1 MDVKLPNGKI
11 IRGVPDGTP
20 KEEVARKAIAAGLAR
35 PSDFGMSQTPAE
47 TIPLGEDGQDV
58 PQTPQ
63 PQRDLSLG
71 EQIVGAGEA
80 LLTTATGATG
90 GTLGYL
96 GGSARGLGQQLLGE
110 GTAQDAQ
117 RMAEEGAAML
127 TYAPRTEAGQR
138 IVGEVGE
145 ALAFLPPVAAAT
157 PVLMPAAQTAR
168 SAAGA
173 ARQEVA
179 QAPQQITQAAREI
192 MQPAQVDRSIG
203 AAELDAARVR
213 QERANELPVPIP
225 LTKGQATQDFEQ
237 QRFERETS
245 KIPDGDRLR
254 QRYTEQNQ
262 AISQNIDAMLDM
274 TGTQIG
280 ENAYKL
286 ETGNKVINALQKG
299 LEAEKKKVTTAYNV
313 ARAKGELEAI
323 IPDETI
329 NTVSSF
335 VNENRAKRTAAPVLK
350 GFVDEALVKEFG
362 DGSIE
367 DGTFKL
373 KPLSINQAEELRQEV
388 NRIVDKKNGQ
398 DMYFAGQIKKLIDDA
413 QDTVGG
419 QTFKSARKMSMQT
432 ANKYKNLAIID
443 QLLDTK
449 GQYADKRIAAENVV
463 NRAVIGGSIEDVRN
477 LRRVLTTAGNDGI
490 EAWKEVRAATLRHLR
505 DEVTKNV
512 GRDPLGNPLISA
524 SQFDRTIKSLDQ
536 NGKLELI
543 FGKTNAAQ
551 LRDLNDIVRDI
562 YVSQP
567 NAVNTSNTA
576 SVLLASID
584 MMASAG
590 TGIPAPILSGL
601 KITRDKL
608 KKRKT
613 EKKIDEALG
622 EKK

>member
-11 IRGVPDGTP
+11 IKGVPDGTT
-20 KEEVARKAIAAGLAR
+20 KEEIARKAIAAGLAR
-35 PSDFGMSQTPAE
+35 PSDFGMSQTPADV
-47 TIPLGEDGQDV
+47 IPLGEDGQDV
-58 PQTPQ
+58 PQAPQ

-71 EQIVGAGEA
+71 EQIAGAGEA
-80 LLTTATGATG
+80 LLTTATGATA

-96 GGSARGLGQQLLGE
+96 GGAARGLGQQLLGE

-127 TYAPRTEAGQR
+127 TYTPRTEAGQR
-138 IVGEVGE
+138 ITGEIGE

-168 SAAGA
+168 AAAGA
-173 ARQEVA
+173 ARQEIA
-179 QAPQQITQAAREI
+179 QVPQQVTQTAREM
-192 MQPAQVDRSIG
+192 MQPAQADRSVG

-225 LTKGQATQDFEQ
+225 LTKGQANQDFEQ
-237 QRFERETS
+237 QRFERETAKS
-245 KIPDGDRLR
+245 PDGERIR
-254 QRYTEQNQ
+254 QRLTEQNQ
-262 AISQNIDAMLDM
+262 AVSQNIDAMLDM

-280 ENAYKL
+280 ENAYRL

-299 LEAEKKKVTTAYNV
+299 LEAEKKKVSNAYNV
-313 ARAKGELEAI
+313 ARARGETQEIIDPSPIGQYLNENVVDVTVAPVVGLVAREAERMGVAQGRLDDGSFQI
-323 IPDETI
+323 KPMTVEQSETLRQR
-329 NTVSSF
+329 
-335 VNENRAKRTAAPVLK
+335 VNEL
-350 GFVDEALVKEFG
+350 VD
-362 DGSIE
+362 
-367 DGTFKL
+367 
-373 KPLSINQAEELRQEV
+373 PR
-388 NRIVDKKNGQ
+388 NGQ
-398 DMYFAGQIKKLIDDA
+398 DLRRASQIKQLIDKAQEPVAGQA
-413 QDTVGG
+413 FQ
-419 QTFKSARKMSMQT
+419 SARKMRRQL
-432 ANKYKNLAIID
+432 AGKYENLAIID

-477 LRRVLTTAGNDGI
+477 LRRVLTTAGDDGI

-613 EKKIDEALG
+613 DKRIDEALG

>member
-1 MDVKLPNGKI
+1 MATVQQLETALRNADKAGDTAAATKLAAE
-11 IRGVPDGTP
+11 IR
-20 KEEVARKAIAAGLAR
+20 RMR
-35 PSDFGMSQTPAE
+35 QNPAE
-47 TIPLGEDGQDV
+47 TIPLGENGQDV
-58 PQTPQ
+58 PQNPQ
-63 PQRDLSLG
+63 PQRDLSIG
-71 EQIVGAGEA
+71 EQVLGAGEA

-96 GGSARGLGQQLLGE
+96 GGAARGLGQQLLGE

-138 IVGEVGE
+138 IIGE
-145 ALAFLPPVAAAT
+145 AGEMLAFLPPVAAAT
-157 PVLMPAAQTAR
+157 PAILPATQTAR
-168 SAAGA
+168 AAAGA
-173 ARQEVA
+173 ARQEIA
-179 QAPQQITQAAREI
+179 QVPQQVTQAAREM
-192 MQPAQVDRSIG
+192 MQPAQADRSIG

-213 QERANELPVPIP
+213 QGRANELPVPIP
-225 LTKGQATQDFEQ
+225 LTKGQATQDFDQ

-245 KIPDGDRLR
+245 KSPDGERLR

-262 AISQNIDAMLDM
+262 AVSQNIDAMLDM

-286 ETGNKVINALQKG
+286 ETGNKVIKALESG
-299 LEAEKKKVTTAYNV
+299 LEAEKKKVSNAYNV
-313 ARAKGELEAI
+313 ARARGETQEIIDPSAIGQYLNENVVDVTVAPVVGLVAREAERLGVASGKLEDGSFQI
-323 IPDETI
+323 KPMTVEKSETLRQR
-329 NTVSSF
+329 
-335 VNENRAKRTAAPVLK
+335 VNEL
-350 GFVDEALVKEFG
+350 VD
-362 DGSIE
+362 
-367 DGTFKL
+367 
-373 KPLSINQAEELRQEV
+373 PR
-388 NRIVDKKNGQ
+388 NGQ
-398 DMYFAGQIKKLIDDA
+398 DLRRASQIKQLIDQAQEPVAGQA
-413 QDTVGG
+413 FQ
-419 QTFKSARKMSMQT
+419 SARKMRRQL
-432 ANKYKNLAIID
+432 AGKYENLAIVD

-477 LRRVLTTAGNDGI
+477 LRRVLTTAGDDGI

-613 EKKIDEALG
+613 DKRIDEALG

>member
-1 MDVKLPNGKI
+1 MATVQQLETALRNADKAGDTAAATRLATE
-11 IRGVPDGTP
+11 IR
-20 KEEVARKAIAAGLAR
+20 RMR
-35 PSDFGMSQTPAE
+35 QTPAE
-47 TIPLGEDGQDV
+47 KIPLGEDGQDV

-71 EQIVGAGEA
+71 EQVLGAGEA

-96 GGSARGLGQQLLGE
+96 GGAARGLGQQLLGE
-110 GTAQDAQ
+110 STAQDAQ

-138 IVGEVGE
+138 IIGE
-145 ALAFLPPVAAAT
+145 AGEMLAYLPPVAAAT
-157 PVLMPAAQTAR
+157 PAILPAAQTAR
-168 SAAGA
+168 AAAGA
-173 ARQEVA
+173 ARQEIA
-179 QAPQQITQAAREI
+179 QAPQQVTQAARE
-192 MQPAQVDRSIG
+192 MMRPAQADRSIG

-213 QERANELPVPIP
+213 QERSNELPVPIP
-225 LTKGQATQDFEQ
+225 LTKGQATQDFDQ

-245 KIPDGDRLR
+245 KSPDGERLR

-262 AISQNIDAMLDM
+262 AVSQNIDAMLDM

-286 ETGNKVINALQKG
+286 ETGNKVIKALESG
-299 LEAEKKKVTTAYNV
+299 LEAEKKKVSNAYNV
-313 ARAKGELEAI
+313 ARARGETQEIIDPSPIGQYLNENVVDVTVAPVVGLVAREAERLGVASGRLEDGSFQI
-323 IPDETI
+323 KPMTVEQSETLRQR
-329 NTVSSF
+329 
-335 VNENRAKRTAAPVLK
+335 VNEL
-350 GFVDEALVKEFG
+350 VD
-362 DGSIE
+362 
-367 DGTFKL
+367 
-373 KPLSINQAEELRQEV
+373 PR
-388 NRIVDKKNGQ
+388 NGQ
-398 DMYFAGQIKKLIDDA
+398 DLRRASQIKQLIDKAQEPVAGQA
-413 QDTVGG
+413 FQ
-419 QTFKSARKMSMQT
+419 SARKMRRQL
-432 ANKYKNLAIID
+432 AGKYENLAIVD

-477 LRRVLTTAGNDGI
+477 LRRVLTTAGDEGI

-608 KKRKT
+608 KKRKV
-613 EKKIDEALG
+613 EKKVSEALG

>member
-1 MDVKLPNGKI
+1 MATVQQLETALRNADKAGDAAAATKLAAE
-11 IRGVPDGTP
+11 IR
-20 KEEVARKAIAAGLAR
+20 RMR
-35 PSDFGMSQTPAE
+35 QTPAE

-63 PQRDLSLG
+63 PQRDLSIG

-80 LLTTATGATG
+80 LVTTGLNIPLGGA
-90 GTLGYL
+90 GYL
-96 GGSARGLGQQLLGE
+96 AGAARGLGQQLLGE

-117 RMAEEGAAML
+117 RMAEEGAEML
-127 TYAPRTEAGQR
+127 SISPRTESGRR
-138 IVGEVGE
+138 IVGGIADVAS
-145 ALAFLPPVAAAT
+145 ALPAFAAAT
-157 PVLMPAAQTAR
+157 PILMPAAR
-168 SAAGA
+168 SARAATIA

-179 QAPQQITQAAREI
+179 QAPQQIAQAAREM
-192 MQPAQVDRSIG
+192 MQPAQADRSIG

-225 LTKGQATQDFEQ
+225 LTKGQATQDFDQ

-245 KIPDGDRLR
+245 KSPDGERLR

-286 ETGNKVINALQKG
+286 ETGNKVIKALELG
-299 LEAEKKKVTTAYNV
+299 LEAEKKKVSNAYNV
-313 ARAKGELEAI
+313 ARARGETQEIIDPSPIGQYLNENVVDVTVAPVVGLVAREAERMGVAQGRLEDGSFQI
-323 IPDETI
+323 KPM
-329 NTVSSF
+329 TVEQSEALRQR
-335 VNENRAKRTAAPVLK
+335 VNEL
-350 GFVDEALVKEFG
+350 VD
-362 DGSIE
+362 
-367 DGTFKL
+367 
-373 KPLSINQAEELRQEV
+373 PR
-388 NRIVDKKNGQ
+388 NGQ
-398 DMYFAGQIKKLIDDA
+398 DLRRASQIKQLIDKAQEPVAGQA
-413 QDTVGG
+413 FQ
-419 QTFKSARKMSMQT
+419 SARKMRRQL
-432 ANKYKNLAIID
+432 AGKYENLAIVD

>member
-1 MDVKLPNGKI
+1 MATVQQLETALRNADKAGDTAAATKLAAE
-11 IRGVPDGTP
+11 IR
-20 KEEVARKAIAAGLAR
+20 RMR
-35 PSDFGMSQTPAE
+35 QTPAE
-47 TIPLGEDGQDV
+47 TIPLGENGQDV
-58 PQTPQ
+58 PETPQ

-96 GGSARGLGQQLLGE
+96 GGAARGLGQQLLGE

-138 IVGEVGE
+138 IAGQVGE

-157 PVLMPAAQTAR
+157 PAILPAAQTAR
-168 SAAGA
+168 AAAGA
-173 ARQEVA
+173 ARQEIA
-179 QAPQQITQAAREI
+179 QVPQQVTQAAREM
-192 MQPAQVDRSIG
+192 MQPSQADRSIG

-225 LTKGQATQDFEQ
+225 LTKGQATQDFDQ

-245 KIPDGDRLR
+245 KSPDGERLR

-286 ETGNKVINALQKG
+286 ETGNKVIKALESG
-299 LEAEKKKVTTAYNV
+299 LEAEKKKVSNAYNV
-313 ARAKGELEAI
+313 ARARGETQEIIDPSPIGQYLNENVVDVTVAPVVGLVAREAERLGVASGRLEDGSFQLK
-323 IPDETI
+323 PMTVEQSETLRQR
-329 NTVSSF
+329 
-335 VNENRAKRTAAPVLK
+335 VNEL
-350 GFVDEALVKEFG
+350 VD
-362 DGSIE
+362 
-367 DGTFKL
+367 
-373 KPLSINQAEELRQEV
+373 PR
-388 NRIVDKKNGQ
+388 NGQ
-398 DMYFAGQIKKLIDDA
+398 DLRRASQIKQLIDKAQEPVAGQA
-413 QDTVGG
+413 FQ
-419 QTFKSARKMSMQT
+419 SARKMRRQL
-432 ANKYKNLAIID
+432 AGKYENLAIVD

-567 NAVNTSNTA
+567 NAVNNSNTA

-608 KKRKT
+608 KKRKV
-613 EKKIDEALG
+613 EKKVSEALG

>member
-1 MDVKLPNGKI
+1 MATVQQLETALRNADKAGDTAAATKLAAE
-11 IRGVPDGTP
+11 IR
-20 KEEVARKAIAAGLAR
+20 RMR
-35 PSDFGMSQTPAE
+35 QTPAE
-47 TIPLGEDGQDV
+47 TIPLGEDGKDV

-71 EQIVGAGEA
+71 EQVLGAGEA

-96 GGSARGLGQQLLGE
+96 GGAARGLGQQLLGE

-138 IVGEVGE
+138 ITGEIGE

-168 SAAGA
+168 AATGA

-179 QAPQQITQAAREI
+179 QVPQQVAQAAREM
-192 MQPAQVDRSIG
+192 MQPAQADRSIG

-245 KIPDGDRLR
+245 KSPDGERLR

-280 ENAYKL
+280 ENSYKL
-286 ETGNKVINALQKG
+286 ETGNKVIKALESG
-299 LEAEKKKVTTAYNV
+299 LEAEKEKVSNAYNV
-313 ARAKGELEAI
+313 ARARGETQEIIDPSPIGQYLNENVVDVTVAPVVGLVAREAERMGVAQGRLEDGNFQI
-323 IPDETI
+323 KPMTVEQSETLRQR
-329 NTVSSF
+329 
-335 VNENRAKRTAAPVLK
+335 VNEL
-350 GFVDEALVKEFG
+350 VD
-362 DGSIE
+362 
-367 DGTFKL
+367 
-373 KPLSINQAEELRQEV
+373 PR
-388 NRIVDKKNGQ
+388 NGQ
-398 DMYFAGQIKKLIDDA
+398 DLRRASQIKQLIDQAQEPVAGQA
-413 QDTVGG
+413 FQ
-419 QTFKSARKMSMQT
+419 SARKMRRQL
-432 ANKYKNLAIID
+432 AGKYENLAIVD

-477 LRRVLTTAGNDGI
+477 LRRVLTTAGNEGI

-613 EKKIDEALG
+613 DKRINEALG

>member
-1 MDVKLPNGKI
+1 MATVQQLETALRNADKAGDTAAATKLAAE
-11 IRGVPDGTP
+11 IR
-20 KEEVARKAIAAGLAR
+20 RMR
-35 PSDFGMSQTPAE
+35 QTPAE

-58 PQTPQ
+58 PQVPQ
-63 PQRDLSLG
+63 PQRDLSIG
-71 EQIVGAGEA
+71 EQVVGAGEA
-80 LLTTATGATG
+80 LITTGLNIPLGGA
-90 GTLGYL
+90 GYL
-96 GGSARGLGQQLLGE
+96 AGAARGLGQQLLGE

-117 RMAEEGAAML
+117 RMAEEGAEML
-127 TYAPRTEAGQR
+127 SISPRTEAGQR
-138 IVGEVGE
+138 IVSGIADVAS
-145 ALAFLPPVAAAT
+145 ALPAFAAAT
-157 PVLMPAAQTAR
+157 PVILPAAQTAR
-168 SAAGA
+168 AASVA
-173 ARQEVA
+173 VRQEVA
-179 QAPQQITQAAREI
+179 QAPQQIAQAAREM
-192 MQPAQVDRSIG
+192 MQPAQADRSIG

-225 LTKGQATQDFEQ
+225 LTKGQATQDFGQ

-245 KIPDGDRLR
+245 KSPDGERLR

-286 ETGNKVINALQKG
+286 ETGNKVIKALESG
-299 LEAEKKKVTTAYNV
+299 LEAEKKKVSNAYNV
-313 ARAKGELEAI
+313 ARARGETQEIIDPSPIGQYLNENVVDVTVAPVVGLVAREAERMGVAQGRLEDGSFQLK
-323 IPDETI
+323 PMTVEQSETLRQR
-329 NTVSSF
+329 
-335 VNENRAKRTAAPVLK
+335 VNEL
-350 GFVDEALVKEFG
+350 VD
-362 DGSIE
+362 
-367 DGTFKL
+367 
-373 KPLSINQAEELRQEV
+373 PR
-388 NRIVDKKNGQ
+388 NGQ
-398 DMYFAGQIKKLIDDA
+398 DLRRASQIKQLIDKAQEPVAGQA
-413 QDTVGG
+413 FQ
-419 QTFKSARKMSMQT
+419 SARKMRRQL
-432 ANKYKNLAIID
+432 AGKYENLAIID

-477 LRRVLTTAGNDGI
+477 LRRVLTTAGDDGI

-608 KKRKT
+608 KKRKV
-613 EKKIDEALG
+613 EKKVSEALG